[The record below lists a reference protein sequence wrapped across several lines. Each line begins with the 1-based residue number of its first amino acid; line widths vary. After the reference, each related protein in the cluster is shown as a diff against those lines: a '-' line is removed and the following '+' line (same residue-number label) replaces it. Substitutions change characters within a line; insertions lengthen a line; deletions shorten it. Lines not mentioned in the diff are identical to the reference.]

1 MAGNLNIINQWGEPQ
16 KGGNQIFKVQWGKQ
30 KWGIKVFDLN
40 LVRGETME
48 ETVYVICKLCN
59 D

>member
-1 MAGNLNIINQWGEPQ
+1 MNIINQWGEPQ
-16 KGGNQIFKVQWGKQ
+16 KGGNQIFKVQWGKE